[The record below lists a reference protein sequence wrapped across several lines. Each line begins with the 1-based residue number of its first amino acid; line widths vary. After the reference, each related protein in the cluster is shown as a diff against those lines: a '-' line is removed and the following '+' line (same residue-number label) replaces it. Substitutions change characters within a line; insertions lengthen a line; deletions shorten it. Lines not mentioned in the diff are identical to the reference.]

1 MTALALLVR
10 LLLVPF
16 FHERGY
22 TSDETEYISLA
33 RSLAAGNEFV
43 DSNGAYSI
51 RAPLFPYWL
60 GFLFSTVGEN
70 IPLSHVMNC
79 LLGASLV
86 PLVFFG
92 GVQLFANPG
101 AALVASVLVAF
112 HPGLVIYSTLLQTET
127 LYTVLLMLAF
137 LALLDLYDTP
147 TYRAALAF
155 GFAAGLA
162 SLTRAVFVGLFPV
175 LILAFLWSKRQAIV
189 PILPKTVVAI
199 LAWCLALAPW
209 TLRNYA
215 VHERLVPVS
224 SGGGASLLTGNNPYA
239 TGTWRVKS
247 GFDEWLAGQA
257 KTRGVESIHAL
268 PEYEASTLEGRIA
281 AAFIVENPWMA
292 TKLAVKKAYIFWV
305 FPITNSDSYLPPQ
318 FVAVM
323 FDAIFYLLAGV
334 GLVATWKMQPH
345 LTPVYLAIAFTFC
358 MHVVLH
364 SEARFRL
371 PVVPLLALFGG
382 VAGQVVVHRQKLQDF
397 LRTRSNKLAV
407 ISVLAFVFVVYACTG
422 ILFLNHVI

>member
-1 MTALALLVR
+1 MALAFFVR

-60 GFLFSTVGEN
+60 GFLFRVFGEN
-70 IPLSHVMNC
+70 IPLAHVINS
-79 LLGASLV
+79 LAGAALV
-86 PLVFFG
+86 PLVFHC
-92 GVQLFANPG
+92 GVQLFANAG
-101 AALVASVLVAF
+101 AALVASVLVAI

-137 LALLDLYDTP
+137 IALLDLYDTP
-147 TYRAALAF
+147 TFRAALAF

-162 SLTRAVFVGLFPV
+162 SLTRAVSVGLFPL
-175 LILAFLWSKRQAIV
+175 LILALLVSKRQAITS
-189 PILPKTVVAI
+189 ILPKAVVAI

-215 VHERLVPVS
+215 VHEKVVPVS
-224 SGGGASLLTGNNPYA
+224 SGGGSSLLTGNNPYA

-257 KTRGVESIHAL
+257 RMRGVENIHEL
-268 PEYEASTLEGRIA
+268 PEYEASSLEGRIA

-292 TKLAVKKAYIFWV
+292 AKLAAKKAYIFWV

-323 FDAIFYLLAGV
+323 FDAMFYLLAGV
-334 GLVATWKMQPH
+334 GLVATRKLQPH
-345 LTPVYLAIAFTFC
+345 LIPVYLAIAFYFC
-358 MHVVLH
+358 IHVVLH

-371 PVVPLLALFGG
+371 PVVPLLALSGG
-382 VAGQVVVHRQKLQDF
+382 VASQLVANRDRLRDF
-397 LRTRSNKLAV
+397 LRTRSNRLAV
-407 ISVLAFVFVVYACTG
+407 ISVLAFVIVVYAGTG
-422 ILFLNHVI
+422 VLYLNHVI